1 MSCIRK
7 QIVLRIPADCVGVPD
22 AQTYYD
28 YENAHPGVLDFE
40 VGHLSYS
47 LSSTE
52 KQQYFDYWLLDKD
65 MPKASALDCYAK
77 SRPLTSVEKERYRF
91 VFQLLSPDVDMDRV
105 RYCEYVWY
113 DGIEAPV
120 FLPD

>member
-47 LSSTE
+47 LAR
-52 KQQYFDYWLLDKD
+52 L
-65 MPKASALDCYAK
+65 
-77 SRPLTSVEKERYRF
+77 
-91 VFQLLSPDVDMDRV
+91 
-105 RYCEYVWY
+105 
-113 DGIEAPV
+113 
-120 FLPD
+120 

>member
-7 QIVLRIPADCVGVPD
+7 QIVLHIPADCVGVPD

-52 KQQYFDYWLLDKD
+52 KQQYFDYWLLDKN
-65 MPKASALDCYAK
+65 
-77 SRPLTSVEKERYRF
+77 RPLFKERF
-91 VFQLLSPDVDMDRV
+91 SPGWMGRGHGFTSFFPCWP
-105 RYCEYVWY
+105 RKRRQR
-113 DGIEAPV
+113 PK
-120 FLPD
+120 PQPRSR